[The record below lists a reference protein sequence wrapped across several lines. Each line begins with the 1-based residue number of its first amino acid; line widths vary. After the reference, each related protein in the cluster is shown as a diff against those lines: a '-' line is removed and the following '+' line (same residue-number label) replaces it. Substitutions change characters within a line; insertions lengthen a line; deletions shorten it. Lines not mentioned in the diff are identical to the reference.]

1 MPEAP
6 PLFVYGSL
14 VVADVLDAV
23 LGRVPQHRR
32 ARVTGWRAAALRER
46 PFPGLVSAEG
56 AVDGIVLTDLTGAER
71 ELLDAF
77 EGPMYARREL
87 TLDDGTT
94 AVAYV
99 CVDELLVL
107 ADDWDIERFRRD
119 DLPAYLERCARWL
132 ATRER

>member
-1 MPEAP
+1 MPATP

-14 VVADVLDAV
+14 VVADVLEAV
-23 LGRVPQHRR
+23 LGRVPEHRP
-32 ARVTGWRAAALRER
+32 ARVTGWRAAALRAR
-46 PFPGLVSAEG
+46 PFPGLVPADG
-56 AVDGIVLTDLTGAER
+56 AVRGLLLTDLSATER
-71 ELLDAF
+71 DVLDAF
-77 EGPMYARREL
+77 EGPMYERREL
-87 TLDDGTT
+87 TLDDGAT

-107 ADDWDIERFRRD
+107 PGDWDVERFRRD